1 MRWFF
6 TGICLYGALVLQ
18 AGLSAHITAAGL
30 IPDLLLL
37 LAVLTA
43 LDREPPAGLLTAAMA
58 GLLADGLSAAP
69 LGTGLLT
76 FTILTGVLQMSLPD
90 DRPLATGWICL
101 AVFIAVVCRDIVETI
116 VMAVAEAASLTT
128 LTFKPLVVVDNW
140 LAIGSRAGLTAGLMF
155 VVLFVGRKA
164 ARTTTAR
171 RSRGSAE
178 ITNRWSM
185 LAD

>member
-1 MRWFF
+1 M
-6 TGICLYGALVLQ
+6 
-18 AGLSAHITAAGL
+18 
-30 IPDLLLL
+30 
-37 LAVLTA
+37 
-43 LDREPPAGLLTAAMA
+43 
-58 GLLADGLSAAP
+58 
-69 LGTGLLT
+69 
-76 FTILTGVLQMSLPD
+76 
-90 DRPLATGWICL
+90 
-101 AVFIAVVCRDIVETI
+101 IAVT
-116 VMAVAEAASLTT
+116 APEAASLTT